1 MNKDDYG
8 MCVPNC
14 PKCGGIGYIG
24 YDVPVHDENI
34 GKIREC
40 PNRRLKHWDTS
51 LGIGLDEAQLLDWR
65 QFMQTPAVSLMREAF
80 DYVLER
86 GFGWVYVYG
95 NPGNG
100 KTITAKAC
108 AIFSRQVKGYHTRY
122 SKVSEM
128 VNWLRE
134 SYDYDN
140 GQLVYRTRL
149 KERRKI
155 KCLVMDEVGRDRQT
169 DFSKTSLSDIMDS
182 RYEDAISEKTI
193 TVWVSNFKPEDIFE
207 PYQFD
212 RRRDS
217 RFRVLE
223 IKDTSMRPTQKAERE
238 KSMWWH
244 DY

>member
-1 MNKDDYG
+1 MNQDDYG
-8 MCVPNC
+8 LCVPGC
-14 PKCGGIGYIG
+14 TLCGGVGYIG
-24 YDVPVHDENI
+24 YNVDVHNENF
-34 GKIREC
+34 GKMQQC
-40 PNRRLKHWDTS
+40 PNRRLNHWDKTI
-51 LGIGLDEAQLLDWR
+51 GIEFDEAQLLDWR

-80 DYVLER
+80 DGVLER

-108 AIFSRQVKGYHTRY
+108 AVIARQVKGFHTRY

-140 GQLVYRTRL
+140 GQIVYRNRL
-149 KERRKI
+149 KELRKI

-182 RYEDAISEKTI
+182 RYEDAVSEKTI

-212 RRRDS
+212 RIRDS

-223 IKDTSMRPTQKAERE
+223 IKDVSMRPTPKDERE

-244 DY
+244 NY